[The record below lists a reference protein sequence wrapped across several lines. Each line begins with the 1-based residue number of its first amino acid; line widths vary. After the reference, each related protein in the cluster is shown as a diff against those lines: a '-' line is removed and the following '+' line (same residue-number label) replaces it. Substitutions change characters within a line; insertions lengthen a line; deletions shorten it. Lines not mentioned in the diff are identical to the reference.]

1 LEAMVADK
9 TLLLEANLA
18 VEVEDHGSRVGD
30 IERMVHELTL
40 SIQ

>member
-1 LEAMVADK
+1 MVADK

-30 IERMVHELTL
+30 IAPG
-40 SIQ
+40 